1 MIPLVCAGIIIIE
14 IPIISALCS
23 TITKITV
30 DVAVML
36 EKNHSVT
43 ATTTR
48 PGMTSHFGPYL
59 SNRRPMIGDIRP
71 LMIPPGKSKRPA
83 LKAE

>member
-1 MIPLVCAGIIIIE
+1 MIIE
-14 IPIISALCS
+14 IPIISALCR

-36 EKNHSVT
+36 EKNHSDT

-48 PGMTSHFGPYL
+48 PGITSHFGPYL
-59 SNRRPMIGDIRP
+59 SNKRPMIGDIRP
-71 LMIPPGKSKRPA
+71 LIIPPGKSRSPA
-83 LKAE
+83 LNAE